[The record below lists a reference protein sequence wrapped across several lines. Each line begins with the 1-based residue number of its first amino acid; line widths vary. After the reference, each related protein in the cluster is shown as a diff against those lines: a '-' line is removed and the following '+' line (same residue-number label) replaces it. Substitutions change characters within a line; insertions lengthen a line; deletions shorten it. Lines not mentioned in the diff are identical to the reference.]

1 MNLLRDILNFCF
13 PRKCPVCGGRLY
25 GDEVICISCLSAMP
39 YTYYHRTP
47 DNRLVQ
53 RLSFNIPVNRASG
66 CFFYVAES
74 PYHQILHQL
83 KYRGR
88 AWLGVG
94 MGQLMAT
101 HICADDASFFEG
113 VDALIPVPLH
123 QKREGLRGYNQSAL
137 LAKGISEVVG
147 IPVVNDAIYRVVDNP
162 TQTHLTDTERWEN
175 VQGIFQVSS
184 EVIGRLHGKHL
195 MLVDDVTTTGATLAS
210 CAEVLYKAVPQCRI
224 SVIVL
229 GVADLG

>member
-1 MNLLRDILNFCF
+1 
-13 PRKCPVCGGRLY
+13 
-25 GDEVICISCLSAMP
+25 
-39 YTYYHRTP
+39 
-47 DNRLVQ
+47 
-53 RLSFNIPVNRASG
+53 
-66 CFFYVAES
+66 
-74 PYHQILHQL
+74 
-83 KYRGR
+83 
-88 AWLGVG
+88 
-94 MGQLMAT
+94 
-101 HICADDASFFEG
+101 
-113 VDALIPVPLH
+113 
-123 QKREGLRGYNQSAL
+123 YNQSAL